1 MTEIRLP
8 WALYQ
13 QLIRDAQAE
22 PDTEVCGLLAGTVD
36 TCNAIYPIKN
46 ISPDPQ
52 YSFCMDPQAQ
62 LAAMNTMGAM
72 KQTML
77 GIYHSHP
84 TTGAMP
90 SRRDILG
97 ATYPEVAYL
106 IISLTVLEQPQV
118 AAFVLVEDH
127 FDQIALVVGRLTPA

>member
-22 PDTEVCGLLAGTVD
+22 PDAEVCGLLAGTVD

-62 LAAMNTMGAM
+62 
-72 KQTML
+72 
-77 GIYHSHP
+77 
-84 TTGAMP
+84 
-90 SRRDILG
+90 LG